1 MKKLAAL
8 VLALVLCLSIIPM
21 SALADDTVTIT
32 VMIDGTVLDQNN
44 GRDAIEKRWE
54 ELHPGFDLVFIQPDH
69 SAYYNDMQQRMVSG
83 NYPDVVILSST
94 YYADFAKNGV
104 LWDMT
109 EAWENSQTK
118 NSGRFTGD
126 NVFEGLKI
134 DGKLY
139 GFAPTRG
146 NGCVTY
152 VKKAWLDAVGM
163 EAPTN
168 YEDYIKMCEAFVNND
183 PDGNGAADTYA
194 ISAAG
199 FIGNEAPFINYL
211 PEFYQDA
218 YPYFVKG
225 DDGVWYDGFLTDTM
239 KAALERL
246 ADAYAKGL
254 IDPDTLTNTTANA
267 RNKFYDDK
275 FGVFTYWAGTWATN
289 LKTNLEAN
297 NKSGELIAL
306 PPLEGN
312 PLYFDRVPPVWA
324 ITSKCANPQ
333 VVFDAFIDTMLDG
346 GDTQMLWTYGVEGTH
361 WSVSADTLYAGTD
374 KETKFEAGQFHM
386 LENLE
391 KAGTAYTKNHIDPM
405 LALATFADGYYDPK
419 VDSVKPEAMAA
430 SQLFNENSR
439 LASIVPATD
448 VMSEYNGQL
457 TTLKNEMVAN
467 VIMGTKTYD
476 QALADFEAA
485 GGTLF
490 SAAIVESLN
499 ALK

>member
-1 MKKLAAL
+1 MKKLLAILLCL
-8 VLALVLCLSIIPM
+8 VLSLPCMAGAFAENVK
-21 SALADDTVTIT
+21 IT

-54 ELHPGFDLVFIQPDH
+54 ELHPGFDLEFIQPDH

-109 EAWENSQTK
+109 EAWEKSQTK

-163 EAPTN
+163 EAPKTFD
-168 YEDYIKMCEAFVNND
+168 EYIAMCEAFVQKD
-183 PDGNGAADTYA
+183 PDGNGKADTYA

-239 KAALERL
+239 KAALQRL

-297 NKSGELIAL
+297 GKDGELVAL
-306 PPLEGN
+306 PPLEGA
-312 PLYFDRVPPVWA
+312 PLYFDRVPPVWC

-346 GDTQMLWTYGVEGTH
+346 GDTQMLFTYGPEGVYY
-361 WSVSADTLYAGTD
+361 S
-374 KETKFEAGQFHM
+374 FEGGFHM

-391 KAGTAYTKNHIDPM
+391 KAGTNYTKFHIDPM
-405 LALATFADGYYDPK
+405 LALASFAEGYYDPK
-419 VDSVKPEAMAA
+419 EESVLPEAKAA
-430 SQLFNENSR
+430 SALFNENSR
-439 LASIVPATD
+439 LASIVPATEA
-448 VMSEYNGQL
+448 MTEFNGQL

-476 QALADFEAA
+476 QALEDFKAA
-485 GGTLF
+485 GGDLF
-490 SAAIVESLN
+490 STAIVESLN
-499 ALK
+499 AMN

>member
-1 MKKLAAL
+1 MKKLLAILLCL
-8 VLALVLCLSIIPM
+8 VLSLPCMAGAFAENVK
-21 SALADDTVTIT
+21 IT

-54 ELHPGFDLVFIQPDH
+54 ELHPGYDLEFIQPDH

-109 EAWENSQTK
+109 EAWEKSQTK

-152 VKKAWLDAVGM
+152 VKKAWLNAVDM
-163 EAPTN
+163 EAPKTFD
-168 YEDYIKMCEAFVNND
+168 EYIAMCEAFVQKD
-183 PDGNGAADTYA
+183 PDGNGKADTYA

-239 KAALERL
+239 KAALQRL

-289 LKTNLEAN
+289 LKTNLEA
-297 NKSGELIAL
+297 KGLDGTLVAL
-306 PPLEGN
+306 KPLEGL
-312 PLYFDRVPPVWA
+312 PLYYDRVPPMWC
-324 ITSKCANPQ
+324 ITAKCADPQ
-333 VVFDAFIDTMLDG
+333 KVVDAFIDSMLDG
-346 GDTQMLWTYGVEGTH
+346 GDTQMLWTYGAEGVH
-361 WSVSADTLYAGTD
+361 WSKSAGTVLAGTE
-374 KETKFEAGQFHM
+374 KEKTYEDGQFHM

-391 KAGTAYTKNHIDPM
+391 TAGTLYTKNHIDPM

-419 VDSVKPEAMAA
+419 EDSVKPEAKAA
-430 SQLFNENSR
+430 SELFNANSR
-439 LASIVPATD
+439 LASIVPATPEL
-448 VMSEYNGQL
+448 SELNGDL
-457 TTLKNEMVAN
+457 TMIKSEIIADIALGSISVEEGYARFAEEGLELSNE
-467 VIMGTKTYD
+467 
-476 QALADFEAA
+476 
-485 GGTLF
+485 
-490 SAAIVESLN
+490 IVESLN
-499 ALK
+499 AL

>member
-1 MKKLAAL
+1 MKKFTAL
-8 VLALVLCLSIIPM
+8 VLALALCLGLVSFA
-21 SALADDTVTIT
+21 SAEAPVKITIL
-32 VMIDGTVLDQNN
+32 VDGTIPDQNN
-44 GRDAIEKRWE
+44 GRDAFEARWE
-54 ELHPGFDLVFIQPDH
+54 ELHPGFDLEIWQPDH
-69 SAYYNDMQQRMVSG
+69 SAYYTDMQQRMVSG
-83 NYPDVVILSST
+83 NYPDVLILSST

-109 EAWENSQTK
+109 EAWENSKTK

-152 VKKAWLDAVGM
+152 VKKAWLDAVGL
-163 EAPTN
+163 EAPKTFD
-168 YEDYIKMCEAFVNND
+168 EYIAMCEAFVNKD

-218 YPYFVKG
+218 YPYFVKQE
-225 DDGVWYDGFLTDTM
+225 DGTWVDGFLTDTM

-246 ADAYAKGL
+246 RDAYSKGL
-254 IDPDTLTNTTANA
+254 IDPDTLTNSTAQA
-267 RNKFYDDK
+267 RTKFYDDK

-297 NKSGELIAL
+297 GRSGELIAL
-306 PPLEGN
+306 PPLEGV
-312 PLYFDRVPPVWA
+312 PAYFDRVPPVWA
-324 ITSKCANPQ
+324 ITNKCANPQ
-333 VVFDAFIDTMLDG
+333 LVFDTFIDTMLDG
-346 GDTQMLWTYGVEGTH
+346 GDCQMLFTYGPENVYYSFEG
-361 WSVSADTLYAGTD
+361 G
-374 KETKFEAGQFHM
+374 FHM

-391 KAGTAYTKNHIDPM
+391 KAGTNYTKFHIDPM
-405 LALATFADGYYDPK
+405 LALASFAEGYYDPK
-419 VDSVKPEAMAA
+419 EESVLPEAKAA
-430 SQLFNENSR
+430 SALFNENSR
-439 LASIVPATD
+439 LASIVPATE
-448 VMSEYNGQL
+448 VMGEYNGQL

-467 VIMGTKTYD
+467 VIMGVKTYD
-476 QALADFEAA
+476 QALADFQAA
-485 GGTLF
+485 GGDIF

-499 ALK
+499 ALN

>member
-1 MKKLAAL
+1 MKKLLAILLCL
-8 VLALVLCLSIIPM
+8 VLSLPCMAGAFAENVK
-21 SALADDTVTIT
+21 IT

-54 ELHPGFDLVFIQPDH
+54 ELHPGFDLEIIQPDH
-69 SAYYNDMQQRMVSG
+69 SAYYDVMQQRMS
-83 NYPDVVILSST
+83 NKNDWPDVLILSST
-94 YYADFAKNGV
+94 YYVDYASAGA

-109 EAWENSQTK
+109 EAWENSKTK

-152 VKKAWLDAVGM
+152 VKKAWLNAVDM
-163 EAPTN
+163 EAPKTFD
-168 YEDYIKMCEAFVNND
+168 EYIAMCEAFVQKD
-183 PDGNGAADTYA
+183 PDGNGKADTYA

-239 KAALERL
+239 KAALQRL

-297 NKSGELIAL
+297 GRSGELIAL
-306 PPLEGN
+306 PPLEGL
-312 PLYFDRVPPVWA
+312 PAYFDRVPPVWA
-324 ITSKCANPQ
+324 ITTKCANPQ
-333 VVFDAFIDTMLDG
+333 LVFDTFIDTMLDG
-346 GDTQMLWTYGVEGTH
+346 GDTQMLFTYGPEGVYY
-361 WSVSADTLYAGTD
+361 S
-374 KETKFEAGQFHM
+374 FEGGFHM

-391 KAGTAYTKNHIDPM
+391 KAGTNYTKFHIDPM
-405 LALATFADGYYDPK
+405 LALASFAEGYYDPK
-419 VDSVKPEAMAA
+419 EESVLPEAKAA
-430 SQLFNENSR
+430 SALFNENSR
-439 LASIVPATD
+439 LASIVPATEA
-448 VMSEYNGQL
+448 MTEFNGQL

-476 QALADFEAA
+476 QALEDFKAA
-485 GGTLF
+485 GGDLF

-499 ALK
+499 AMN

>member
-1 MKKLAAL
+1 MKKFTAL
-8 VLALVLCLSIIPM
+8 VLALALCLCLVSF
-21 SALADDTVTIT
+21 SASAEGTTKITIL
-32 VMIDGTVLDQNN
+32 VDGTIPDQNN
-44 GRDAIEKRWE
+44 GRDAFEARWE
-54 ELHPGFDLVFIQPDH
+54 ELHPGFDLEIWQPDH
-69 SAYYNDMQQRMVSG
+69 SAYYTDMQQRMVSG
-83 NYPDVVILSST
+83 NYPDVLILSST

-126 NVFEGLKI
+126 SVFEGLKI

-183 PDGNGAADTYA
+183 PDGNGQADTYA

-218 YPYFVKG
+218 YPYFVQQE
-225 DDGVWYDGFLTDTM
+225 DGTWVDGFLTDSM

-246 ADAYAKGL
+246 ADAYSKGL
-254 IDPDTLTNTTANA
+254 IDPDTLTNTTAQA
-267 RNKFYDDK
+267 RTKFYDDK

-297 NKSGELIAL
+297 GRSGELIAL
-306 PPLEGN
+306 KPLEGM
-312 PLYFDRVPPVWA
+312 PAYFDRVPPVWA

-333 VVFDAFIDTMLDG
+333 LVFDTFIDTMLDG
-346 GDTQMLWTYGVEGTH
+346 GDTQMLFTYGPENVYYSFEG
-361 WSVSADTLYAGTD
+361 G
-374 KETKFEAGQFHM
+374 FHM

-391 KAGTAYTKNHIDPM
+391 KAGTNYTKFHIDPM
-405 LALATFADGYYDPK
+405 LALASFAEGYYDPK
-419 VDSVKPEAMAA
+419 EESVLPEAKEAA
-430 SQLFNENSR
+430 ALFNENSR
-439 LASIVPATD
+439 MATIVPATEA
-448 VMSEYNGQL
+448 MTEFNGQL

-476 QALADFEAA
+476 QALADFQAA
-485 GGTLF
+485 GGDLF

-499 ALK
+499 ALN